1 MLKQKIKN
9 HLNIL
14 HKKSLRILCGLSI
27 LIAIGGLSLT
37 YAFFTADIPANTG
50 YSSSLDNSRDMKEKT
65 KQAILQWMKENSDM
79 PDQVLTKVYNAAART
94 GNRDLILAI
103 CLVESNFNPHAESDK
118 GAIGLMGIMPGVWVE
133 ELKEKGIIE
142 EKDDLYRISA
152 NIAAGA
158 HVLATYLSE
167 TNDLRQ
173 ALVRYVGGASWYAT
187 RVFRVQRKIEL
198 AQLSHQQFALATVQ
212 D

>member
-1 MLKQKIKN
+1 MLEQKNNN

-14 HKKSLRILCGLSI
+14 HKKVSPVLYGLSI
-27 LIAIGGLSLT
+27 LVAIGGLSLA
-37 YAFFTADIPANTG
+37 YSFMTADKPAHAG
-50 YSSSLDNSRDMKEKT
+50 YSSSLDTSRDMKDRT
-65 KQAILQWMKENSDM
+65 KQAILQWMKENSAM
-79 PDQVLTKVYNAAART
+79 SDQVLAKIYNAASTTA
-94 GNRDLILAI
+94 NRDLILAI
-103 CLVESNFNPHAESDK
+103 CLVESNFNPRAESDK

-142 EKDDLYRISA
+142 ERDDLYRIKA

-173 ALVRYVGGASWYAT
+173 ALIRYVGGASWYAT
-187 RVFRVQRKIEL
+187 RVFRAQRNIEL
-198 AQLSHQQFALATVQ
+198 AQLSQQQLALATVQ